1 MTSVRRFSDVA
12 AWPSAQHYFI
22 ASDDGR
28 LVAVDRDTG
37 GVAWARSLPKYAD
50 ASRLDRVEWY
60 GPVLA
65 ANRLVLASSTGLLI
79 TVSPSTGKLLG
90 RVQNRGGFV
99 APPVIV
105 ENTMLLVTENGDLI
119 AYK

>member
-1 MTSVRRFSDVA
+1 
-12 AWPSAQHYFI
+12 
-22 ASDDGR
+22 
-28 LVAVDRDTG
+28 
-37 GVAWARSLPKYAD
+37 
-50 ASRLDRVEWY
+50 VEWY

-79 TVSPSTGKLLG
+79 TVAPSTGKLLG